1 MLSGLIREV
10 RRMSI
15 ESLSQIMYII
25 GKNRPSGTSQAHN
38 NVILCCHTVGNTFWR
53 EAKYDAWLRS
63 HDHQAS

>member
-1 MLSGLIREV
+1 
-10 RRMSI
+10 MSK
-15 ESLSQIMYII
+15 ENVAQIKYVI
-25 GKNRPSGTSQAHN
+25 GQGSSEDTSQAHN